1 MRTATAL
8 VVLAL
13 IACAGAVAAQRQD
26 EALDSL
32 MLESSLQPVNDPI
45 PRLLQEAL
53 ESATA
58 TPGTYG
64 TSGSKAPATTGTGS
78 INTPEA
84 RGAAAKP
91 AATSSSSSAAAGVV
105 GLVAAAAVTAMLL

>member
-1 MRTATAL
+1 MKTATVL

-32 MLESSLQPVNDPI
+32 MLSSNLQPVNDPI

-58 TPGTYG
+58 KPGTYG
-64 TSGSKAPATTGTGS
+64 GPAGGPIATTETPATS
-78 INTPEA
+78 APK
-84 RGAAAKP
+84 AAAKSG
-91 AATSSSSSAAAGVV
+91 SSTAAAGVV
-105 GLVAAAAVTAMLL
+105 SVAAAAAVAAMLL